1 MRKTIRKVVETGYGL
16 GLLSLGEAKKI
27 ALKVK
32 KELNLSDEESL
43 KLARELM
50 RNSEQASREV
60 LATADRYFEAAL
72 IKSGATSKGEL
83 KRVKGFLKK
92 RVLKVK
98 ATMKENVKEGW
109 RNLRKK
115 E

>member
-1 MRKTIRKVVETGYGL
+1 MRKTIKKVVETGYGL
-16 GLLSLGEAKKI
+16 GLLSLTEAKKI

-32 KELNLSDEESL
+32 TELNLSDEESL

-50 RNSEQASREV
+50 RNSEQASRDV

-72 IKSGATSKGEL
+72 VKSGVTSKGEI
-83 KRVKGFLKK
+83 KRVKNILKK
-92 RVLKVK
+92 RAQKVK
-98 ATMKENVKEGW
+98 ATMKENVKERW

-115 E
+115 G

>member
-1 MRKTIRKVVETGYGL
+1 
-16 GLLSLGEAKKI
+16 
-27 ALKVK
+27 
-32 KELNLSDEESL
+32 
-43 KLARELM
+43 M

-92 RVLKVK
+92 TG
-98 ATMKENVKEGW
+98 A
-109 RNLRKK
+109 
-115 E
+115 